1 MDFYINWA
9 IAVIVFGIIVGIYFV
24 ILNCIKKNKMKI
36 INIKLKISNLNP
48 KENINKKLDRI
59 FSNELKL
66 DNKYLKEWDKIR
78 SPLMIGYLCDE
89 KINYRHTMAT
99 LLNFVLKGYIE
110 IIQIGPKEEHT
121 YKLKKEI

>member
-66 DNKYLKEWDKIR
+66 DNKYLKEWDKITNDR
-78 SPLMIGYLCDE
+78 VFM
-89 KINYRHTMAT
+89 
-99 LLNFVLKGYIE
+99 
-110 IIQIGPKEEHT
+110 
-121 YKLKKEI
+121 